1 MTWSLYRKT
10 GITEMRPYRPDEDL
24 TGISVSP
31 NDTPKAGDMIARNP
45 ENYKDQWLVAKEFFL
60 KNYEPVE

>member
-31 NDTPKAGDMIARNP
+31 GGWRLRCNQTGGI
-45 ENYKDQWLVAKEFFL
+45 
-60 KNYEPVE
+60 